1 MTKVLFILSAV
12 VILVASFFAYN
23 NGREFTEVRKKTALV
38 NVSIAAEKKTDEKLL
53 RPGTGE
59 VPKLVAEIT
68 RVAGEMDVESE
79 KLKAQRTKLAQTETE
94 ITTTKEQFEV
104 KEKKK
109 QELEALL
116 KDLPVGMKPETLAE
130 DIQKLKKEKLEYE
143 GQAIEKKKAV
153 AEEEEKV
160 AGIQKRLDDVM
171 HKIEERRKNFERNS
185 LSSRVIAVNYDWG
198 FVIIDAGK
206 STGLTQD
213 TKLIVTRGAQTV
225 GKISVMSVENK
236 NSMAAIVPDSVVNGQ
251 VIMPGDRVI
260 LENLV
265 QN

>member
-12 VILVASFFAYN
+12 VILVASFFAYQ
-23 NGREFTEVRKKTALV
+23 NGREFTSVRTNIAGI
-38 NVSIAAEKKTDEKLL
+38 NASIASEKKAEEKLL
-53 RPGTGE
+53 RPGSGE
-59 VPKLVAEIT
+59 VPKLVADIA
-68 RVAGEMDVESE
+68 RVQGDLDVEAE
-79 KLKAQRTKLAQTETE
+79 KLKAQKNKLAQTEGE
-94 ITTTKEQFEV
+94 ITRTREEFEV

-109 QELEALL
+109 LELDELL
-116 KDLPVGMKPETLAE
+116 KVLPKGMKPETMAE
-130 DIQKLKKEKLEYE
+130 DINKLKKEKFDYE
-143 GQAIEKKKAV
+143 GQAEAKKKEV
-153 AEEEEKV
+153 AAEEEKV
-160 AGIQKRLDDVM
+160 AGIQKRVDEVM
-171 HKIEERRKNFERNS
+171 HKIEDRRKNFERNS

-213 TKLIVTRGAQTV
+213 TKLIVTRGALTV
-225 GKISVMSVENK
+225 GKISIMSVEAK
-236 NSMAAIVPDSVVNGQ
+236 NSMAAIVPDAVVSGQ

>member
-12 VILVASFFAYN
+12 VIIVAGVFAFQ
-23 NGREFTEVRKKTALV
+23 NGQEFTEVRKRVHAL
-38 NVSIAAEKKTDEKLL
+38 NASIQTEKKSELTAIRGVNDVNSSIKTVQADL
-53 RPGTGE
+53 
-59 VPKLVAEIT
+59 
-68 RVAGEMDVESE
+68 DVEAE
-79 KLKAQRTKLAQTETE
+79 KLKAQRNKLAQTDGEVATTE
-94 ITTTKEQFEV
+94 EALAA

-109 QELEALL
+109 AEQDKELELL
-116 KDLPVGMKPETLAE
+116 PKGMNPDNMAE
-130 DIQKLKKEKLEYE
+130 SIQKMKKEMLEFQ
-143 GQAIEKKKAV
+143 GQAEIKKKEV
-153 AEEEEKV
+153 AAEEEKV
-160 AGIQKRLDDVM
+160 AGIQKRLDDVN

-185 LSSRVIAVNYDWG
+185 LTSRVIAVNYDWG

-225 GKISVMSVENK
+225 GKVSVMSVENK
-236 NSMAAIVPDSVVNGQ
+236 NSMAAIVPDTVVNGQ

>member
-12 VILVASFFAYN
+12 VIIVAGFFAFQ
-23 NGREFTEVRKKTALV
+23 NGREFAEVRSRIHGV
-38 NVSIAAEKKTDEKLL
+38 NQSILAEKKTEQKGLKEVADVKSATEK
-53 RPGTGE
+53 
-59 VPKLVAEIT
+59 VQADI
-68 RVAGEMDVESE
+68 DVEAE
-79 KLKAQRTKLAQTETE
+79 KLKAQRNKLSQTDSEVATTE
-94 ITTTKEQFEV
+94 EALAA

-109 QELEALL
+109 AEQDLQLE
-116 KDLPVGMKPETLAE
+116 KLPKGMNPENMVE
-130 DIQKLKKEKLEYE
+130 SIQKMKKEMLEYQ
-143 GQAIEKKKAV
+143 GQAEIKKKEV
-153 AEEEEKV
+153 AAEEEKV
-160 AGIQKRLDDVM
+160 AGIQKRLDEVN

-185 LSSRVIAVNYDWG
+185 LTSRVIAVNYDWG

-225 GKISVMSVENK
+225 GKVSVMSVENK
-236 NSMAAIVPDSVVNGQ
+236 NSMAAIVPDTVVNGQ

>member
-12 VILVASFFAYN
+12 VILVASFFAYQ
-23 NGREFTEVRKKTALV
+23 NGREFADVRTKVAGI
-38 NVSIAAEKKTDEKLL
+38 NASITSQKSAQDKLL
-53 RPGTGE
+53 RPGSGE
-59 VPKLVAEIT
+59 VSKLMADIA
-68 RVAGEMDVESE
+68 RVQGDLDVEAE
-79 KLKAQRTKLAQTETE
+79 KLKAQKNKLAQTQEE
-94 ITTTKEQFEV
+94 ITRTQEEFAV

-109 QELEALL
+109 LEQDDLL
-116 KDLPVGMKPETLAE
+116 KDLPQGMKPETMVE
-130 DIQKLKKEKLEYE
+130 GIQKLKKEKLDFEA
-143 GQAIEKKKAV
+143 QAELKKKEVA
-153 AEEEEKV
+153 AEEDKV
-160 AGIQKRLDDVM
+160 AGIQKRVDEVM
-171 HKIEERRKNFERNS
+171 HKIEDRRKNFERNS

-206 STGLTQD
+206 ITGLTEQ

-225 GKISVMSVENK
+225 GKISIMTVDGK
-236 NSMAAIVPDSVVNGQ
+236 NSMAAIVPDAVVNGQ

>member
-12 VILVASFFAYN
+12 VILVASFFAYQ
-23 NGREFTEVRKKTALV
+23 NGREFTEVRSKIAVV
-38 NVSIAAEKKTDEKLL
+38 NADILSEKRNQDKLL

-59 VPKLVAEIT
+59 VPKLAAEIA
-68 RVAGEMDVESE
+68 RVQGDLDVETE
-79 KLKAQRTKLAQTETE
+79 KLKAQKNKLANTQSE
-94 ITTTKEQFEV
+94 ITRTQEEFAA

-109 QELEALL
+109 KEQEELL
-116 KDLPVGMKPETLAE
+116 TGLPQGMKPETMAE
-130 DIQKLKKEKLEYE
+130 DIQKLKKEKIEYE
-143 GQAIEKKKAV
+143 AQAEMKKKEVA
-153 AEEEEKV
+153 AEEDKV
-160 AGIQKRLDDVM
+160 AGIQKRVDEVM
-171 HKIEERRKNFERNS
+171 HKIEDRRKNFERNS

-206 STGLTQD
+206 NTGLTEQ

-225 GKISVMSVENK
+225 GKISIMSVEGK
-236 NSMAAIVPDSVVNGQ
+236 NSMAAIVPDAVVNGQ